1 MKPAT
6 LWQFVMEKTGSG
18 ESWTWRRTAPDGSVE
33 AVSAGSHANYGEVV
47 YDAIRHGFHPR
58 QQPWIVTD
66 GAYTNHYFADGRPPS
81 TDGSGPPA
89 ASMPDAEGDR

>member
-1 MKPAT
+1 
-6 LWQFVMEKTGSG
+6 V
-18 ESWTWRRTAPDGSVE
+18 APYC
-33 AVSAGSHANYGEVV
+33 AGRAGRGCLHRDPRKLGEVV
-47 YDAIRHGFHPR
+47 YDAIRHGFHPK

-81 TDGSGPPA
+81 TEGFGPPA